1 MFVCIYNLTS
11 AFTSHFLMYLRQ
23 MEQHR
28 QRFSG
33 EITNASAVVNTQ
45 LSKLRMLER
54 KFSNMDDKFSV
65 EISTLMKNGNNAR
78 AKALANEL
86 VNIRRIKNTTR
97 NMNLTLEMLVIRF
110 STLKDFGMIMSTI
123 EPTIDMIKSIQLD
136 ISAIVPAANGVLS
149 EMSEVSSEVLNEST
163 KIDGNYAIPT
173 SVDSD
178 ALDILTEIESVMEQ
192 DAKTK
197 LPEIPTEINETIIQS
212 TDNIKMRRLLKESQ
226 VLVET

>member
-1 MFVCIYNLTS
+1 
-11 AFTSHFLMYLRQ
+11 

-54 KFSNMDDKFSV
+54 KFSNMDDKFSI
-65 EISTLMKNGNNAR
+65 EISNLMKNGNNAR

-110 STLKDFGMIMSTI
+110 STLKDFGTIMNTI
-123 EPTIDMIKSIQLD
+123 EPTIDMIKNIQLD
-136 ISAIVPAANGVLS
+136 ISAIIPTANGVLS
-149 EMSEVSSEVLNEST
+149 EMSEVSSEVLNESMR
-163 KIDGNYAIPT
+163 IDGNYAIQT

-178 ALDILTEIESVMEQ
+178 ALDILTEVESVMEQ

-197 LPEIPTEINETIIQS
+197 LPEIPAEINESIIQS
-212 TDNIKMRRLLKESQ
+212 TDNIKMGRLLKESQ

>member
-1 MFVCIYNLTS
+1 
-11 AFTSHFLMYLRQ
+11 

-33 EITNASAVVNTQ
+33 EIINASAVVNTQ

-54 KFSNMDDKFSV
+54 KFSNMDDKFSI
-65 EISTLMKNGNNAR
+65 EISNLMKNGNNAR

-110 STLKDFGMIMSTI
+110 STLKDFGMIMNTI
-123 EPTIDMIKSIQLD
+123 EPTIDMIKNIQLD
-136 ISAIVPAANGVLS
+136 ISAIVPTANGVLS
-149 EMSEVSSEVLNEST
+149 EMSEVSSEVLNGSMR
-163 KIDGNYAIPT
+163 IDGNYAIQT

-178 ALDILTEIESVMEQ
+178 ALDILTEVESVMEQ

-197 LPEIPTEINETIIQS
+197 LPEIPAEINESIIRS
-212 TDNIKMRRLLKESQ
+212 SDNIKMGRLLKENQ

>member
-1 MFVCIYNLTS
+1 
-11 AFTSHFLMYLRQ
+11 

-54 KFSNMDDKFSV
+54 KFSDMDDKFSI
-65 EISTLMKNGNNAR
+65 EISNLMKNGNNAR

-110 STLKDFGMIMSTI
+110 STLKDFGMIMNTI
-123 EPTIDMIKSIQLD
+123 EPTIDMIKNIQLD
-136 ISAIVPAANGVLS
+136 ISAIIPTANGVLS
-149 EMSEVSSEVLNEST
+149 EMSEVSSEVLNESMR
-163 KIDGNYAIPT
+163 IDGNFAIQT

-178 ALDILTEIESVMEQ
+178 ALDILTEVESVMEQ

-197 LPEIPTEINETIIQS
+197 LPEIPAEINESIIRS

>member
-1 MFVCIYNLTS
+1 
-11 AFTSHFLMYLRQ
+11 MYLRQ

-45 LSKLRMLER
+45 LSKLTMLEK
-54 KFSNMDDKFSV
+54 KFSNMDDKFSN
-65 EISTLMKNGNNAR
+65 EISNLMKNGNNAR

-86 VNIRRIKNTTR
+86 VNIRRIKNITR
-97 NMNLTLEMLVIRF
+97 NMNLTLEMIVIRF
-110 STLKDFGMIMSTI
+110 STLKDFGMIMDTI
-123 EPTIDMIKSIQLD
+123 EPTVDMIKNIQLD

-149 EMSEVSSEVLNEST
+149 EMSEISSEVLDEST

-212 TDNIKMRRLLKESQ
+212 TDNIKMRSLLKESR

>member
-1 MFVCIYNLTS
+1 
-11 AFTSHFLMYLRQ
+11 

-45 LSKLRMLER
+45 LSKLTMLER
-54 KFSNMDDKFSV
+54 KFSNMDDKFSN
-65 EISTLMKNGNNAR
+65 EISNLMKNGNNSR

-86 VNIRRIKNTTR
+86 VNIRRIKNITR

-110 STLKDFGMIMSTI
+110 STLKDFGMIMDTI
-123 EPTIDMIKSIQLD
+123 EPTVDMIKNIQLD
-136 ISAIVPAANGVLS
+136 ISSIVPAANGVLS
-149 EMSEVSSEVLNEST
+149 EMSEISSEVLNEST
-163 KIDGNYAIPT
+163 RIDGNYAIPT
-173 SVDSD
+173 TVDSD
-178 ALDILTEIESVMEQ
+178 ALDILTEIESVMEH

-197 LPEIPTEINETIIQS
+197 LPEIPTEINETLIQS
-212 TDNIKMRRLLKESQ
+212 ADNIKMKSLLKESQ

>member
-1 MFVCIYNLTS
+1 
-11 AFTSHFLMYLRQ
+11 

-28 QRFSG
+28 HRFSG

-54 KFSNMDDKFSV
+54 KFSNMDDKFSI
-65 EISTLMKNGNNAR
+65 EISNLMKNGNNAR

-110 STLKDFGMIMSTI
+110 STLKDFGMIMNTI
-123 EPTIDMIKSIQLD
+123 EPTIDMIKNIQLD
-136 ISAIVPAANGVLS
+136 ISAIIPTANGVLS
-149 EMSEVSSEVLNEST
+149 EMSEVSSEVLNESMR
-163 KIDGNYAIPT
+163 IDGNYAIQT

-178 ALDILTEIESVMEQ
+178 ALDILTEVESVMEQ

-197 LPEIPTEINETIIQS
+197 LPEIPAEINESIIRS
-212 TDNIKMRRLLKESQ
+212 TDNIKMGRLLKESQ

>member
-1 MFVCIYNLTS
+1 
-11 AFTSHFLMYLRQ
+11 

-54 KFSNMDDKFSV
+54 KFSNMDDRFSI
-65 EISTLMKNGNNAR
+65 EISNLMKNGNNAR

-110 STLKDFGMIMSTI
+110 STLKDFGMIMNTI
-123 EPTIDMIKSIQLD
+123 EPTIDMIKNIQLD
-136 ISAIVPAANGVLS
+136 ISAIIPTANGVLS
-149 EMSEVSSEVLNEST
+149 EMSEVSSEVLNESMR
-163 KIDGNYAIPT
+163 IDGNFAIQT

-178 ALDILTEIESVMEQ
+178 ALDILTEVESVMEQ

-197 LPEIPTEINETIIQS
+197 LPEIPAEINESIIRS
-212 TDNIKMRRLLKESQ
+212 TDNIKMGRLLKESQ

>member
-1 MFVCIYNLTS
+1 
-11 AFTSHFLMYLRQ
+11 

-45 LSKLRMLER
+45 LSKLTMLER
-54 KFSNMDDKFSV
+54 KFSNLDDKFSL
-65 EISTLMKNGNNAR
+65 EISNLMKNGNNAR

-86 VNIRRIKNTTR
+86 VNIRRIKNITR

-110 STLKDFGMIMSTI
+110 STLKDFGMIMDTI
-123 EPTIDMIKSIQLD
+123 EPTVDIIKNIQLD
-136 ISAIVPAANGVLS
+136 ISGIVPAANGVLS
-149 EMSEVSSEVLNEST
+149 EMSDISSVVLNEST

-173 SVDSD
+173 TVDSD

-197 LPEIPTEINETIIQS
+197 LPEIPAEINEAIIQS
-212 TDNIKMRRLLKESQ
+212 KDKMKIRNLLKESQ

>member
-1 MFVCIYNLTS
+1 
-11 AFTSHFLMYLRQ
+11 

-45 LSKLRMLER
+45 LSKLTMLER
-54 KFSNMDDKFSV
+54 KFSNMDDKFSN
-65 EISTLMKNGNNAR
+65 EISNLMKNGNNAR

-86 VNIRRIKNTTR
+86 VNIRRIKNITR

-110 STLKDFGMIMSTI
+110 STLKDFGMIMDTI
-123 EPTIDMIKSIQLD
+123 EPTVDMIKNIQLD
-136 ISAIVPAANGVLS
+136 ISSIVPAANGVLS
-149 EMSEVSSEVLNEST
+149 EMSEISSEVLNEST
-163 KIDGNYAIPT
+163 RIDGNYAIPT

-178 ALDILTEIESVMEQ
+178 ALDVLTEIESVMEQ

-197 LPEIPTEINETIIQS
+197 LPEIPTEINEAIIQS
-212 TDNIKMRRLLKESQ
+212 ADNIKMKSLLKESQ

>member
-1 MFVCIYNLTS
+1 
-11 AFTSHFLMYLRQ
+11 MYLRQ

-45 LSKLRMLER
+45 LSKLTMLER
-54 KFSNMDDKFSV
+54 KFSNMDDKFSN
-65 EISTLMKNGNNAR
+65 EISNLMKNGNNAR

-86 VNIRRIKNTTR
+86 VNIRRIKNITR

-110 STLKDFGMIMSTI
+110 STLKDFGMIMDTI
-123 EPTIDMIKSIQLD
+123 EPTVDMIKNIQLD
-136 ISAIVPAANGVLS
+136 ISSIVPAANGVLS
-149 EMSEVSSEVLNEST
+149 EMSEISSEVLNEST
-163 KIDGNYAIPT
+163 RIDGNYAIPT

-197 LPEIPTEINETIIQS
+197 LPEIPTEINEAIVQS
-212 TDNIKMRRLLKESQ
+212 ADNIKMKSLLKESQ

>member
-1 MFVCIYNLTS
+1 
-11 AFTSHFLMYLRQ
+11 MYLRK

-45 LSKLRMLER
+45 LSKLTMLER
-54 KFSNMDDKFSV
+54 KFSNLDDKFSL
-65 EISTLMKNGNNAR
+65 EISNLMKNGNNSR

-86 VNIRRIKNTTR
+86 VNIRRIKNITR

-110 STLKDFGMIMSTI
+110 STLKDFGMIMDTI
-123 EPTIDMIKSIQLD
+123 EPTVDIIKNIQLD
-136 ISAIVPAANGVLS
+136 ISGIVPAANGVLS
-149 EMSEVSSEVLNEST
+149 EMSDISSVVLNEST

-173 SVDSD
+173 TVDSD

-197 LPEIPTEINETIIQS
+197 LPEIPAEINEAIIQS
-212 TDNIKMRRLLKESQ
+212 KDKMKIRNLLKESQ

>member
-1 MFVCIYNLTS
+1 
-11 AFTSHFLMYLRQ
+11 

-45 LSKLRMLER
+45 LSKLTLLER
-54 KFSNMDDKFSV
+54 KFSNMDDKFSI
-65 EISTLMKNGNNAR
+65 EISNLMKNGNNAR

-86 VNIRRIKNTTR
+86 VNIRRIKNITR

-110 STLKDFGMIMSTI
+110 STLKDFGMIMDTI
-123 EPTIDMIKSIQLD
+123 EPTVDMIKNIQLD

-149 EMSEVSSEVLNEST
+149 EMSEISSEVLNENT
-163 KIDGNYAIPT
+163 KINGNYAIPT

-197 LPEIPTEINETIIQS
+197 LPEIPTEINEPIIQS
-212 TDNIKMRRLLKESQ
+212 TDSIKMRSLLKESQ

>member
-1 MFVCIYNLTS
+1 
-11 AFTSHFLMYLRQ
+11 

-54 KFSNMDDKFSV
+54 KFSNMDDKFSI
-65 EISTLMKNGNNAR
+65 EISNLMKNGNNAR

-110 STLKDFGMIMSTI
+110 STLKDFGMIMNTI
-123 EPTIDMIKSIQLD
+123 EPTIDMIKNIQLD
-136 ISAIVPAANGVLS
+136 ISAIIPTATGVLS
-149 EMSEVSSEVLNEST
+149 EMSEVSSEVLNESMR
-163 KIDGNYAIPT
+163 IDGNYAIQT

-178 ALDILTEIESVMEQ
+178 ALDILTEVESVMEQ

-197 LPEIPTEINETIIQS
+197 LPEIPAEINESIIRS
-212 TDNIKMRRLLKESQ
+212 TDNIKMGRLLKESQ

>member
-1 MFVCIYNLTS
+1 
-11 AFTSHFLMYLRQ
+11 MYLRQ
-23 MEQHR
+23 MEQQR

-45 LSKLRMLER
+45 LSKLTMLER
-54 KFSNMDDKFSV
+54 KFSNMDDKFST
-65 EISTLMKNGNNAR
+65 EISNLMKNGNNTR

-86 VNIRRIKNTTR
+86 VNIRRMKNITR

-110 STLKDFGMIMSTI
+110 STLKDFGMIMDTI
-123 EPTIDMIKSIQLD
+123 EPTVDMIKNIQLD

-149 EMSEVSSEVLNEST
+149 EMSEVSAEVLNEST
-163 KIDGNYAIPT
+163 KIDGNYSIPT

-178 ALDILTEIESVMEQ
+178 ALDILTEVESIMEQ

-197 LPEIPTEINETIIQS
+197 LPEIPTEIDERIVHS
-212 TDNIKMRRLLKESQ
+212 SDNIKMRRLLKENQ

>member
-1 MFVCIYNLTS
+1 
-11 AFTSHFLMYLRQ
+11 

-54 KFSNMDDKFSV
+54 KFSNMDDKFSI
-65 EISTLMKNGNNAR
+65 EISNLMKNGNIAR

-110 STLKDFGMIMSTI
+110 STLKDFGMIMNTI
-123 EPTIDMIKSIQLD
+123 EPTIDMIKNIQLD
-136 ISAIVPAANGVLS
+136 ISAIVPTANGVLS
-149 EMSEVSSEVLNEST
+149 EMSEVSSEVLNESMR
-163 KIDGNYAIPT
+163 IDGNYAIQT

-178 ALDILTEIESVMEQ
+178 ALDILTEVESVMEQ

-197 LPEIPTEINETIIQS
+197 LPEIPAEINESIIRS
-212 TDNIKMRRLLKESQ
+212 TDNIKMGRLLKESQ

>member
-1 MFVCIYNLTS
+1 
-11 AFTSHFLMYLRQ
+11 MYLRQ
-23 MEQHR
+23 MEQQR

-45 LSKLRMLER
+45 LSKLTMLER
-54 KFSNMDDKFSV
+54 KFSNMDDKFST
-65 EISTLMKNGNNAR
+65 EISNLMKNGNNTR

-86 VNIRRIKNTTR
+86 VNIRRMKNITR

-110 STLKDFGMIMSTI
+110 STLKDFGMIMDTI
-123 EPTIDMIKSIQLD
+123 EPTVDMIKNIQLD

-149 EMSEVSSEVLNEST
+149 EMSEVSAEVLNEST
-163 KIDGNYAIPT
+163 KIDGNYSIPT

-178 ALDILTEIESVMEQ
+178 ALDILTEVESIMEL

-197 LPEIPTEINETIIQS
+197 LPEIPTEIDERIVHS
-212 TDNIKMRRLLKESQ
+212 SDNIKMRRLLKENQ
-226 VLVET
+226 GTGRNLNK

>member
-1 MFVCIYNLTS
+1 
-11 AFTSHFLMYLRQ
+11 MYLRQ

-45 LSKLRMLER
+45 LSKLTMLEK
-54 KFSNMDDKFSV
+54 KFSNMDDKFSN
-65 EISTLMKNGNNAR
+65 EISNLMKNGNNAR

-86 VNIRRIKNTTR
+86 VNIRRIKNITR

-110 STLKDFGMIMSTI
+110 STLKDFGMIMDTI
-123 EPTIDMIKSIQLD
+123 EPTVDMIKNIQLD

-149 EMSEVSSEVLNEST
+149 EMSEISSEFLDEST

-212 TDNIKMRRLLKESQ
+212 TDNIKMRSLLKESR

>member
-1 MFVCIYNLTS
+1 
-11 AFTSHFLMYLRQ
+11 

-45 LSKLRMLER
+45 LSKLTMLER
-54 KFSNMDDKFSV
+54 KFSNLDDKFSL
-65 EISTLMKNGNNAR
+65 EISNLMKNGNNAR

-86 VNIRRIKNTTR
+86 VNIRRIKNITR

-110 STLKDFGMIMSTI
+110 STLKDFGMIMDTI
-123 EPTIDMIKSIQLD
+123 EPTVDIIKNIQLD
-136 ISAIVPAANGVLS
+136 ISSIVPAANGMLS
-149 EMSEVSSEVLNEST
+149 EMSDISSVVLNEST

-173 SVDSD
+173 TVDSD

-197 LPEIPTEINETIIQS
+197 LPEIPAEINEAIIQS
-212 TDNIKMRRLLKESQ
+212 KDKMKIRNLLKESQ

>member
-1 MFVCIYNLTS
+1 
-11 AFTSHFLMYLRQ
+11 

-45 LSKLRMLER
+45 LSKLTMLER
-54 KFSNMDDKFSV
+54 KFSNMDDKFSL
-65 EISTLMKNGNNAR
+65 EISNLMKNGNNVR

-86 VNIRRIKNTTR
+86 VNIRRIKNITR

-110 STLKDFGMIMSTI
+110 STLKDFGMIMDTI
-123 EPTIDMIKSIQLD
+123 EPTVDMIKNIQLD
-136 ISAIVPAANGVLS
+136 ISAIVPAATGVLS
-149 EMSEVSSEVLNEST
+149 EMSEISSEVLNEST

-173 SVDSD
+173 SIDTD
-178 ALDILTEIESVMEQ
+178 ALDILTEIESVMER

-197 LPEIPTEINETIIQS
+197 LPEIPIEINEAIIQS
-212 TDNIKMRRLLKESQ
+212 TDNMKIRSLVKESQ
-226 VLVET
+226 VMVET

>member
-1 MFVCIYNLTS
+1 
-11 AFTSHFLMYLRQ
+11 

-45 LSKLRMLER
+45 LSKLTMLER
-54 KFSNMDDKFSV
+54 KFSNMDDKFSN
-65 EISTLMKNGNNAR
+65 EISNLMKNGNNTR

-86 VNIRRIKNTTR
+86 VNIRRMKNITR

-110 STLKDFGMIMSTI
+110 STLKDFGMIMDTI
-123 EPTIDMIKSIQLD
+123 EPTVDMIKNIQLD
-136 ISAIVPAANGVLS
+136 ISSIVPAANGVLS
-149 EMSEVSSEVLNEST
+149 EMSEISSEVLNEST
-163 KIDGNYAIPT
+163 RIDGNYAIPT

-212 TDNIKMRRLLKESQ
+212 ADNIKMKSLLKESQ

>member
-1 MFVCIYNLTS
+1 
-11 AFTSHFLMYLRQ
+11 
-23 MEQHR
+23 MEQQR

-45 LSKLRMLER
+45 LSKLTVLER
-54 KFSNMDDKFSV
+54 KFSNMDDKFST
-65 EISTLMKNGNNAR
+65 EISNLMKNGNNTR

-86 VNIRRIKNTTR
+86 VNIRRMKNITR

-110 STLKDFGMIMSTI
+110 STLKDFGMIMDTI
-123 EPTIDMIKSIQLD
+123 EPTVDMVKSIQLD
-136 ISAIVPAANGVLS
+136 LSAIVPAANGVLS
-149 EMSEVSSEVLNEST
+149 EMSDVSAEVLNEST

-178 ALDILTEIESVMEQ
+178 ALDILTEIESIMEQ

-197 LPEIPTEINETIIQS
+197 LPEIPTEINERIVNS
-212 TDNIKMRRLLKESQ
+212 SDNIKMRRLLKENQ

>member
-1 MFVCIYNLTS
+1 
-11 AFTSHFLMYLRQ
+11 

-45 LSKLRMLER
+45 LSKLTMLER
-54 KFSNMDDKFSV
+54 KFSNLDDKFSL
-65 EISTLMKNGNNAR
+65 EISNLMKNGNNAR

-86 VNIRRIKNTTR
+86 VNIRRIKNITR

-110 STLKDFGMIMSTI
+110 STLKDFGMIMDTI
-123 EPTIDMIKSIQLD
+123 EPTVDIIKTIQLE
-136 ISAIVPAANGVLS
+136 ISGIVPAANGVLS
-149 EMSEVSSEVLNEST
+149 EMSDISSEVLNEST

-173 SVDSD
+173 TVDSD

-197 LPEIPTEINETIIQS
+197 LPEIPAEINEAIIQS
-212 TDNIKMRRLLKESQ
+212 KDKMKIRNLLKESQ

>member
-1 MFVCIYNLTS
+1 
-11 AFTSHFLMYLRQ
+11 

-54 KFSNMDDKFSV
+54 KFSNMDDKFSI
-65 EISTLMKNGNNAR
+65 EISNLMKNGNNAR

-97 NMNLTLEMLVIRF
+97 NMSLTLEMLVIRF
-110 STLKDFGMIMSTI
+110 STLKDFGMIMNTI
-123 EPTIDMIKSIQLD
+123 EPTIDMIKNIQLD
-136 ISAIVPAANGVLS
+136 ISAIVPTANGVLS
-149 EMSEVSSEVLNEST
+149 EMSEVSSEVLNESMR
-163 KIDGNYAIPT
+163 IDGNYAIQT

-178 ALDILTEIESVMEQ
+178 ALDILTEVESVMEQ

-197 LPEIPTEINETIIQS
+197 LPEIPAEINESIIRS
-212 TDNIKMRRLLKESQ
+212 TDNIKMGRLLKESQ

>member
-1 MFVCIYNLTS
+1 
-11 AFTSHFLMYLRQ
+11 MYLRQ

-45 LSKLRMLER
+45 LSKLTLLER
-54 KFSNMDDKFSV
+54 KFSNMDDKFSI
-65 EISTLMKNGNNAR
+65 EISNLMKNGNNAR

-86 VNIRRIKNTTR
+86 VNIRRIKNITR

-110 STLKDFGMIMSTI
+110 STLKDFGMIMDTI
-123 EPTIDMIKSIQLD
+123 EPTVAMIKNIQLD
-136 ISAIVPAANGVLS
+136 ISAVVPAANGVLS
-149 EMSEVSSEVLNEST
+149 EMSEISSEVLNENT

-173 SVDSD
+173 NVDSD

-197 LPEIPTEINETIIQS
+197 LPEIPTELNEPIIQS
-212 TDNIKMRRLLKESQ
+212 TDNIKMRSLLKESQ

>member
-1 MFVCIYNLTS
+1 
-11 AFTSHFLMYLRQ
+11 

-45 LSKLRMLER
+45 LSKLTMLES
-54 KFSNMDDKFSV
+54 KFSSMDSKFSV
-65 EISTLMKNGNNAR
+65 EISNLMKNGNNAR

-86 VNIRRIKNTTR
+86 VDIRRMKNITR

-110 STLKDFGMIMSTI
+110 STLKDFGMIMDTI
-123 EPTIDMIKSIQLD
+123 EPTVDMIKNIQLD

-149 EMSEVSSEVLNEST
+149 EMSEISSEVLNEST
-163 KIDGNYAIPT
+163 KIDGHYAIPT

-178 ALDILTEIESVMEQ
+178 ALDILAEIESVMEQ
-192 DAKTK
+192 DAKMK
-197 LPEIPTEINETIIQS
+197 LPDTPTEIDEALIQS
-212 TDNIKMRRLLKESQ
+212 TDGMKTKRLLKENQ

>member
-1 MFVCIYNLTS
+1 
-11 AFTSHFLMYLRQ
+11 

-54 KFSNMDDKFSV
+54 KFSNMDDKFSI
-65 EISTLMKNGNNAR
+65 EISNLMKNGSNAR

-110 STLKDFGMIMSTI
+110 STLKDFGMIMNTI
-123 EPTIDMIKSIQLD
+123 EPTIDMIKNIQLD
-136 ISAIVPAANGVLS
+136 ISAIIPTANGVLS
-149 EMSEVSSEVLNEST
+149 EMSEVSSEVLNESMR
-163 KIDGNYAIPT
+163 IDGNYAIQT

-178 ALDILTEIESVMEQ
+178 ALDILTEVESAMEQ

-197 LPEIPTEINETIIQS
+197 LPEIPAEINESIIRS
-212 TDNIKMRRLLKESQ
+212 TDNIKMGRLLKESQ

>member
-1 MFVCIYNLTS
+1 
-11 AFTSHFLMYLRQ
+11 

-54 KFSNMDDKFSV
+54 KFSNMDDKFSI
-65 EISTLMKNGNNAR
+65 EISNLMKNGNNAR

-110 STLKDFGMIMSTI
+110 STLKDFGMIMNTI
-123 EPTIDMIKSIQLD
+123 EPTIDMIKNIQLD
-136 ISAIVPAANGVLS
+136 ISAIVPTASGVLS
-149 EMSEVSSEVLNEST
+149 EMSEVSSEVLNESMR
-163 KIDGNYAIPT
+163 IDGNYAIQT

-178 ALDILTEIESVMEQ
+178 ALDILTEVESVMEQ

-197 LPEIPTEINETIIQS
+197 LPEIPAEINESIIRS
-212 TDNIKMRRLLKESQ
+212 TDNIKMGRLLKESQ

>member
-1 MFVCIYNLTS
+1 
-11 AFTSHFLMYLRQ
+11 

-33 EITNASAVVNTQ
+33 EITDASAVVNTQ

-54 KFSNMDDKFSV
+54 KFSNMDDKFSI
-65 EISTLMKNGNNAR
+65 EISTLMKNGNNTR

-86 VNIRRIKNTTR
+86 VNIRRIKNITR

-110 STLKDFGMIMSTI
+110 STLKDFGMIMNTI
-123 EPTIDMIKSIQLD
+123 EPTIDVIKDIQLD

-149 EMSEVSSEVLNEST
+149 EMSDVSSEVLNESSR
-163 KIDGNYAIPT
+163 IDGNYAIPT

>member
-1 MFVCIYNLTS
+1 
-11 AFTSHFLMYLRQ
+11 

-54 KFSNMDDKFSV
+54 KFSNMDDKFSI
-65 EISTLMKNGNNAR
+65 EISILMKNGNNAR

-110 STLKDFGMIMSTI
+110 STLKDFGMIMNTI
-123 EPTIDMIKSIQLD
+123 EPTIDMIKNIQLD
-136 ISAIVPAANGVLS
+136 ISAIIPTANGVLS
-149 EMSEVSSEVLNEST
+149 EMSEVSSEVLNESMR
-163 KIDGNYAIPT
+163 IDGNYAIQT

-178 ALDILTEIESVMEQ
+178 ALDILTEVESVMEQ

-197 LPEIPTEINETIIQS
+197 LPEIPAEINESIIRS
-212 TDNIKMRRLLKESQ
+212 TENIKMGRLLKESQ
-226 VLVET
+226 VLLET

>member
-1 MFVCIYNLTS
+1 
-11 AFTSHFLMYLRQ
+11 MYLRH

-33 EITNASAVVNTQ
+33 EITDASAVVNTQ

-54 KFSNMDDKFSV
+54 KFSNMDDKFSI

-86 VNIRRIKNTTR
+86 VNIRRIKNITR

-110 STLKDFGMIMSTI
+110 STLKDFGMIMNTI
-123 EPTIDMIKSIQLD
+123 EPTIDVIKDIQLD

-149 EMSEVSSEVLNEST
+149 EMSDVSSEVLNESSR
-163 KIDGNYAIPT
+163 IDGNYAIPT

>member
-1 MFVCIYNLTS
+1 
-11 AFTSHFLMYLRQ
+11 

-45 LSKLRMLER
+45 LSRLRMLER
-54 KFSNMDDKFSV
+54 KFSNMDDKFSI
-65 EISTLMKNGNNAR
+65 EISNLMKNGNNVR

-110 STLKDFGMIMSTI
+110 STLKDFGMIMNTI
-123 EPTIDMIKSIQLD
+123 EPTIDMIKNIQLD
-136 ISAIVPAANGVLS
+136 ISAIVPTANGVLS
-149 EMSEVSSEVLNEST
+149 EMSEVSSEVLNESMR
-163 KIDGNYAIPT
+163 IDGNYAIQT

-178 ALDILTEIESVMEQ
+178 ALDILTEVESVMEQ

-197 LPEIPTEINETIIQS
+197 LPEIPAEINESIIRS
-212 TDNIKMRRLLKESQ
+212 TDNIKTGRLLKESQ

>member
-1 MFVCIYNLTS
+1 
-11 AFTSHFLMYLRQ
+11 

-54 KFSNMDDKFSV
+54 KFSDMDDKFSI
-65 EISTLMKNGNNAR
+65 EISNLMKNGNNAR

-110 STLKDFGMIMSTI
+110 STLKDFGMIMNTI
-123 EPTIDMIKSIQLD
+123 EPTIDMIKNIQLD
-136 ISAIVPAANGVLS
+136 ISAIIPTANGVLS
-149 EMSEVSSEVLNEST
+149 EMSEVSSEVLNESMR
-163 KIDGNYAIPT
+163 IDGNFAIQT

-178 ALDILTEIESVMEQ
+178 ALDILTEVESVMEQ

-197 LPEIPTEINETIIQS
+197 LPEIPAEINESIIRS
-212 TDNIKMRRLLKESQ
+212 TDNIKMGRLLKESQ

>member
-1 MFVCIYNLTS
+1 
-11 AFTSHFLMYLRQ
+11 

-45 LSKLRMLER
+45 LSRLRMLER
-54 KFSNMDDKFSV
+54 KFSNMDDKFSI
-65 EISTLMKNGNNAR
+65 EISNLMKNGNNVR

-110 STLKDFGMIMSTI
+110 STLKDFGMIMNTI
-123 EPTIDMIKSIQLD
+123 EPTIGMIKNIQLD
-136 ISAIVPAANGVLS
+136 ISAIVPNANGVLS
-149 EMSEVSSEVLNEST
+149 EMSEVSSEVLNESMR
-163 KIDGNYAIPT
+163 IDGNYAIQT

-178 ALDILTEIESVMEQ
+178 ALDILTEVESVMEQ
-192 DAKTK
+192 HAKTK
-197 LPEIPTEINETIIQS
+197 LPEIPAEINESIIRS
-212 TDNIKMRRLLKESQ
+212 SDNIKMGRLLKENQ

>member
-1 MFVCIYNLTS
+1 
-11 AFTSHFLMYLRQ
+11 
-23 MEQHR
+23 MEEHR

-45 LSKLRMLER
+45 LSKLTMLER
-54 KFSNMDDKFSV
+54 KFSNMDDKFSL
-65 EISTLMKNGNNAR
+65 EISNLMKNGNNAR

-110 STLKDFGMIMSTI
+110 STLKDFGMIMDTI
-123 EPTIDMIKSIQLD
+123 EPTVDIIKNIQLD

-149 EMSEVSSEVLNEST
+149 EMSDISSVVLNEST

-173 SVDSD
+173 TVDSD

-197 LPEIPTEINETIIQS
+197 LPEIPAEINEAIIQS
-212 TDNIKMRRLLKESQ
+212 KDKMKIRSLLKESQ

>member
-1 MFVCIYNLTS
+1 
-11 AFTSHFLMYLRQ
+11 MYLRQ

-45 LSKLRMLER
+45 LSKLKMLER

-86 VNIRRIKNTTR
+86 VNIRRIKNITR

-110 STLKDFGMIMSTI
+110 STLKDFGMIMNTI

-149 EMSEVSSEVLNEST
+149 EMSEVSSEVLSEST
-163 KIDGNYAIPT
+163 KISGNYAIPT

>member
-1 MFVCIYNLTS
+1 
-11 AFTSHFLMYLRQ
+11 

-54 KFSNMDDKFSV
+54 KFSNMDDKFSI
-65 EISTLMKNGNNAR
+65 EISILMKNGNNAR

-110 STLKDFGMIMSTI
+110 STLKDFGMIMNTI
-123 EPTIDMIKSIQLD
+123 EPTIDMIKNIQLD
-136 ISAIVPAANGVLS
+136 ISAIIPTANGVLS
-149 EMSEVSSEVLNEST
+149 EMSEVSSEVLNESMR
-163 KIDGNYAIPT
+163 IDGNYAIQT

-178 ALDILTEIESVMEQ
+178 ALDILTEVESVMEQ

-197 LPEIPTEINETIIQS
+197 LPEIPVEINESIIRS
-212 TDNIKMRRLLKESQ
+212 TENIKMGRLLKESQ
-226 VLVET
+226 VLLET